1 LYGLYSLVFTHF
13 TSKMMLSFLLSVL
26 SLGALAL
33 AHPTYNDL
41 LQVAELKKE
50 TDEFVQNYDTRKLAE
65 LRSNLTSTTASP
77 SAECDDVFLIF
88 SRGTFEPAMEANL
101 GIVVGMPFSNALKA
115 ALGGPPKFGSIGV
128 DYNNG
133 VAGYLSGGDSAGG
146 KTMAKMISEKALQCP
161 RVKIIASG
169 YR

>member
-1 LYGLYSLVFTHF
+1 
-13 TSKMMLSFLLSVL
+13 MILSFLLAVL
-26 SLGALAL
+26 SLGVLVL
-33 AHPTYNDL
+33 THPTYNDL

-50 TDEFVQNYDTRKLAE
+50 TDAFVQNYDATKLQE
-65 LRSNLTSTTASP
+65 LTLNVSSTASP

-101 GIVVGMPFSNALKA
+101 GVVVGMPFSAALKA
-115 ALGGPPKFGSIGV
+115 ALGGPPKFGAIGV

-146 KTMAKMISEKALQCP
+146 RTMAKMITDKALQCP
-161 RVKIIASG
+161 QVKIIASG